1 MSSNLLV
8 VGTVAYDSVKTPAGQ
23 RDNILGG
30 SASYCA
36 MAASYFT
43 GAAIVAVVGEDFR
56 GEDRSLL
63 LSHAIDLSALETVPG
78 AKSFHW
84 KGEYGED
91 LNEARTLSTDLNVLS
106 GFDPRVPDDLK
117 GVPYLFLAN
126 IDPAAQLKVLD
137 QVRAPKLVAADTMN
151 YWINNSRDLLMK
163 VLPRI
168 DVLIINEAEAKQLTG
183 ERNGVKAAGR
193 ILALGP
199 STVIVKRGE
208 YGALLVSNDDI
219 FAAPAFPLLYVV
231 DPTGAGDS
239 FAGGFMGLIAKENGH
254 TKETLRRAV
263 IAGSCMA
270 SFNVQAFSLTRLA
283 DVTPEAIKRRYKA
296 FHELT
301 DFEGDPEP

>member
-270 SFNVQAFSLTRLA
+270 SFNVQAFSLARLA